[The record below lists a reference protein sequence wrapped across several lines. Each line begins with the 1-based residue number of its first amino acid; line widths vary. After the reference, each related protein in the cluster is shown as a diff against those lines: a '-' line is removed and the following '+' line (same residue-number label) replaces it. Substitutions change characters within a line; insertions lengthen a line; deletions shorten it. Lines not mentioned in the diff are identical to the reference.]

1 MKETRSRKKSSRQA
15 DAIGTRASRNSQI
28 YNLTLDIHNL
38 RQELYDLELRRA
50 MLHTRSFYSR
60 ADSPMSILRVVGR
73 YFHGFANGYRGP
85 CRQPEQ
91 HAFVASIAN
100 EDLSLGVT
108 GLGVD
113 SLLNQWLLYTDLF
126 HVRRVALLS
135 TEILTTSESGSL
147 SSGTMVK
154 CATEFR
160 GVLTPRGVD
169 TVFPHANHDPALMLR
184 ALGRPIRI
192 RLLFHLYF
200 NDTGRL
206 VRHDVEADFL
216 AALQEVLDGDPT
228 AAARFIDGARLG
240 QESMIVIEPVA
251 GSALNAKSSGASI
264 GNMTDGTGSG
274 SWGGLNCTV
283 EVEMVDANFSAE
295 MVAPPSPALEDAV
308 EVVHHVDG
316 EEISQVGDEPSLPSD
331 RHSLRF
337 LLSPV

>member
-1 MKETRSRKKSSRQA
+1 MPPRRSDIRPSSMKETRSRKKSSRQA

-73 YFHGFANGYRGP
+73 YFHGFANGYRGS

-91 HAFVASIAN
+91 HAFVASIAD

-113 SLLNQWLLYTDLF
+113 TLLNQWLLYTDLF
-126 HVRRVALLS
+126 HVREIALLS
-135 TEILTTSESGSL
+135 TEILTTSESGSP

-169 TVFPHANHDPALMLR
+169 TVFPHANHEPATT
-184 ALGRPIRI
+184 
-192 RLLFHLYF
+192 
-200 NDTGRL
+200 DS
-206 VRHDVEADFL
+206 
-216 AALQEVLDGDPT
+216 AAE
-228 AAARFIDGARLG
+228 
-240 QESMIVIEPVA
+240 
-251 GSALNAKSSGASI
+251 SGAWEEPSRA
-264 GNMTDGTGSG
+264 G
-274 SWGGLNCTV
+274 
-283 EVEMVDANFSAE
+283 EVDDNGDAVMAT
-295 MVAPPSPALEDAV
+295 PPSPVFHHIGEDEV
-308 EVVHHVDG
+308 EVVDIVNG
-316 EEISQVGDEPSLPSD
+316 EEIVQSGDESPLLGD
-331 RHSLRF
+331 RHSLAF
-337 LLSPV
+337 LLSPL